1 MPPIYAAVFHNQLNV
16 VEYLLQLGVSLEH
29 HGVKCRDPTAV
40 HLAAALGRVE
50 IIPVCNILVR
60 LTLDYFFLFQSLLA
74 HDPLNQVGWQARGNI
89 SRMFDWEDWGRIAS
103 AGHMVPSCW
112 VAARKGN
119 IPAVELLSVTPSGGN
134 YLTCK
139 IQERTILHEAAL
151 AGQFQMLQWLFDNG

>member
-60 LTLDYFFLFQSLLA
+60 LTLDYFFFVS
-74 HDPLNQVGWQARGNI
+74 
-89 SRMFDWEDWGRIAS
+89 
-103 AGHMVPSCW
+103 VPTW
-112 VAARKGN
+112 A
-119 IPAVELLSVTPSGGN
+119 
-134 YLTCK
+134 
-139 IQERTILHEAAL
+139 
-151 AGQFQMLQWLFDNG
+151 